1 MDRFD
6 ELYLETLESEVPTI
20 AQALVH
26 LQKGLGKR
34 LRPLIVILTA
44 ECFGV
49 RNDRVIQAAV
59 SLELLHM
66 ASLIHDDI
74 VDESMVR
81 RGEPSFNA
89 LLGNHK
95 SVLLGDYILS
105 NAFNLAIS
113 LDLPPLVR
121 RMAKLGAGLSEGEL
135 LQLDIAQLADT
146 TEEQYMTVIRQ
157 KTAILIQCCMMAGA
171 TVAGAEDPLTLE
183 HLSEASLDLGIAFQI
198 KDDIFDY
205 LPTPHIGK
213 PSGND
218 LKEHKVTLPL
228 IHALRSSSADA
239 LKAKKLLRKQ
249 QLNEREID
257 FLVNFAIRSGGVEYA
272 DKVMRTHVNRCKTL
286 LQKTLPEST
295 AREALLS
302 VCDYIVD
309 RDK

>member
-6 ELYLETLESEVPTI
+6 ELYLETLESEAPTI

-34 LRPLIVILTA
+34 LRPIIVILTA

-81 RGEPSFNA
+81 RGESSFNA

-105 NAFNLAIS
+105 NAFSLAIS
-113 LDLPPLVR
+113 LGIPPLVQ
-121 RMAKLGAGLSEGEL
+121 RMAKLGASLSEGEL

-157 KTAILIQCCMMAGA
+157 KTAALIQCCMMTGA
-171 TVAGAEDPLTLE
+171 TVAGVEDPQILQN
-183 HLSEASLDLGIAFQI
+183 LSDASMDLGIAFQI

-205 LPTPHIGK
+205 LPTPQLGK

-239 LKAKKLLRKQ
+239 IKAKKLLRKQ
-249 QLNEREID
+249 QLSEREID

-272 DKVMRTHVNRCKTL
+272 DEVMRTHVNQCKTL
-286 LQKTLPEST
+286 LQETLPEST

-302 VCDYIVD
+302 VCDYVVD